1 MKRLVPLLRRW
12 IDDVERDAHHV
23 QTKTNVAI
31 EAKRKRKRTA
41 ITDPETIQILNKQF
55 LKSQHPTNDQ
65 ITVMARSF
73 DIDKEALRTWFQSK
87 RAESI
92 TTT

>member
-12 IDDVERDAHHV
+12 ISDVERDPNHV
-23 QTKTNVAI
+23 QLTTTAAI

-41 ITDPETIQILNKQF
+41 ITDPETVLILNKQF
-55 LKSQHPTNDQ
+55 EKNQNPTNDQ

-73 DIDKEALRTWFQSK
+73 DIDKDALRKWFQTNKLRSG
-87 RAESI
+87 
-92 TTT
+92 